1 MKATELLA
9 LFCENV
15 REMQEPDCE
24 TLRGVLHLRQKSIL
38 PLEIL
43 KLLKIAMPEGKEVQL
58 QSSKT
63 SARAERKP
71 SAAMRDG
78 LQLGNNL
85 NTLQRGPRLYYN

>member
-43 KLLKIAMPEGKEVQL
+43 KLLKIAMPEGKEVNPVRITSIAAL
-58 QSSKT
+58 SSSIRWKEDAEGIDQSVMST
-63 SARAERKP
+63 P
-71 SAAMRDG
+71 
-78 LQLGNNL
+78 
-85 NTLQRGPRLYYN
+85 T